1 MKPSFAQRNAHYDYA
16 SHLKYIDSAHDDGD
30 DDIVHLSQGGVWESP
45 LWFMTVDNCK
55 HQSPSS
61 QLGLGG
67 P

>member
-16 SHLKYIDSAHDDGD
+16 SHLKYIDSAHNDGD
-30 DDIVHLSQGGVWESP
+30 DDIVHLSRGGVWESP

-67 P
+67 L